1 VIRPYHEPWT
11 RTWGMCGVRHSNL
24 SCATR
29 VLSFLVP
36 ILAIHFKSWSSLGI
50 NSRLHTLY
58 PSLYPGFC
66 PMSEFSVLRI
76 PGSRPDGQTRV
87 HAHTCPGLRGLEMI
101 SCTVGNA
108 LGSQI
113 IYELETPYDPL
124 FFPSIQRF
132 LTKSQSAPHRPM
144 VSNGVVH

>member
-50 NSRLHTLY
+50 NSRLHTFY
-58 PSLYPGFC
+58 PSLYLGFC

-76 PGSRPDGQTRV
+76 PGSRPDGQSRV
-87 HAHTCPGLRGLEMI
+87 HAHTCPGLGGLEMI

-113 IYELETPYDPL
+113 ISELET
-124 FFPSIQRF
+124 FSIQSF
-132 LTKSQSAPHRPM
+132 FIIDTTISDQIASGSPSAYGVER
-144 VSNGVVH
+144 VVH